1 MASATWRK
9 VAREAIDKAHA
20 GLDRDIAMK
29 DRKAAIDA
37 VYPFGPRMYH
47 PYKIWLSERKAYLAR
62 WSDEPA
68 GPLLSP
74 LDRAKAAYE
83 AARPRPAKENEGHG

>member
-1 MASATWRK
+1 MSNWRK
-9 VAREAIDKAHA
+9 LAREAIDKAHA
-20 GLDRDIAMK
+20 GLDRDITIK

-37 VYPFGPRMYH
+37 AYPFGPRQFH
-47 PYKIWLSERKAYLAR
+47 PYKMWLKERKAYLDR
-62 WSDEPA
+62 WSDKPA

-83 AARPRPAKENEGHG
+83 ASLKGPSHDA

>member
-1 MASATWRK
+1 MSGATWRGE
-9 VAREAIDKAHA
+9 ARKAIEQAHA
-20 GLDRDIAMK
+20 ALDSGIAFK

-37 VYPFGPRMYH
+37 AYPFGPRMYH
-47 PYKIWLSERKAYLAR
+47 PYKIWLSERKAYLDR
-62 WSDEPA
+62 WSDKPA

-83 AARPRPAKENEGHG
+83 ALATPPKAGSQ

>member
-1 MASATWRK
+1 MSDRHWRK
-9 VAREAIDKAHA
+9 TAREAIDKAHA
-20 GLDRDIAMK
+20 GLDRDIAFN

-37 VYPFGPRMYH
+37 AYPFGERQYH
-47 PYKIWLSERKAYLAR
+47 PYKMWLKERKAYLAR
-62 WSDEPA
+62 WDGTPA

-83 AARPRPAKENEGHG
+83 AYHAQKEMG